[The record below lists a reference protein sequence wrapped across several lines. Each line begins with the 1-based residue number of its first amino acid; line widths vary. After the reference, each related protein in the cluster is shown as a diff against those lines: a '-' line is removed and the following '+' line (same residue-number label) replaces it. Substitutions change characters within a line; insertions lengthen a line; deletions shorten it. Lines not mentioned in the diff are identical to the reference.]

1 MGCLCLDTASVVR
14 SSVAERIVILQ
25 TPPEVIG
32 LNELAWTG
40 TGLTQQFWFYE
51 QLPKNHQHQW

>member
-14 SSVAERIVILQ
+14 SSVAERIVIIQ

-32 LNELAWTG
+32 LNELVCGYGIDPTV
-40 TGLTQQFWFYE
+40 LV
-51 QLPKNHQHQW
+51 L